1 VSGVHSNEHPRLYR
15 VGLWKNIKKGW
26 RMFSSHTRFKLGDGS
41 NIRFYHDVW
50 CGEKALKE
58 DFPDLYSI
66 VCVKDASVAVHMDF

>member
-1 VSGVHSNEHPRLYR
+1 
-15 VGLWKNIKKGW
+15 
-26 RMFSSHTRFKLGDGS
+26 MFSSHTRFKLGDGS

-58 DFPDLYSI
+58 DFPDLYST